1 MWQYWS
7 IRELQDEIGDANLQF
22 LETVI
27 GALNPEEGATFLG
40 AKSKLAKLVESLKDH
55 TFFRKQENIE
65 RCLHKL
71 PPDVLQRFI
80 TEAGLD
86 PVAGVDDEQLIA
98 KAIRSGRQTYEA
110 MVRFFE
116 LDERFLAT
124 EAPPL
129 PATFNNIAATPLS
142 PKEVT
147 KPFKTL
153 KPYQV
158 RCVQES
164 ERFLSIPWGRM
175 LLQMPTG
182 SGKTRTAMEL
192 ISEHLNSLESA
203 QVVWLANTREL
214 CEQAVQC
221 FVEVWDHVGKADCQ
235 INRMWGDNSKKIA
248 DWSKESK
255 VFTVASLQAAWRLC
269 DKQGDYFS
277 NLFSHTTLVIIDEA
291 HIAVAPTYR
300 LVLDQISWS
309 SNCRIL
315 GLTATP
321 GRIDDEET
329 AALSLMFNQ
338 SIVMLQDPNP
348 DRDNAIAFLRQEK
361 IMSAASYTPLRND
374 SFINITAKEKTDL
387 EMGKDFSDRILG
399 ALGSDALRSVLLIVE
414 VIHRLKQDKKIILF
428 APSVES
434 SFLISAVLTFLG
446 YKSTHVSGKTAP
458 KTRDLLIKQFMDG
471 DYQILCNFGVL
482 STGFDA
488 PKIDTVVIARPTKSP
503 VLYSQMIGRGM
514 RGPGVGGT
522 DTCEIV
528 ELIDNYLGQGDQD
541 FLYKQF
547 QEYWAS

>member
-55 TFFRKQENIE
+55 TFFRKQENVA
-65 RCLHKL
+65 RCLNKL
-71 PPDVLQRFI
+71 PPDILHRFI
-80 TEAGLD
+80 VEADLD
-86 PVAGVDDEQLIA
+86 ATSGVIDEQTVG
-98 KAIRSGRQTYEA
+98 KAIRTSRRTYET

-124 EAPPL
+124 EALPL
-129 PATFNNIAATPLS
+129 AATFTNLAATPQN
-142 PKEVT
+142 PKEVM

-153 KPYQV
+153 KSYQV
-158 RCVQES
+158 QCVQES
-164 ERFLSIPWGRM
+164 ARFLSIPRGRM

-192 ISEHLNSLESA
+192 ISEHLNSVESA

-221 FVEVWDHVGKADCQ
+221 FVEVWDHVGRTDCQ
-235 INRMWGDNSKKIA
+235 INRMWGDNSKKIP
-248 DWSKESK
+248 DWSGESK

-269 DKQGDYFS
+269 DSQGDYFS
-277 NLFSHTTLVIIDEA
+277 DLFSYTTLIIIDEA

-321 GRIDDEET
+321 GRIDNDE
-329 AALSLMFNQ
+329 AIALSRMFNQ
-338 SIVMLQDPNP
+338 SIVMLQDPNS
-348 DRDNAIAFLRQEK
+348 DRANAIAYLRQEK
-361 IMSAASYTPLRND
+361 IMSAVSYTPLQND
-374 SFINITAKEKTDL
+374 SIVNITAKEQSALDL
-387 EMGKDFSDRILG
+387 GKDFSDRILG
-399 ALGSDALRSVLLIVE
+399 TLGSDAVRSVLLIDQ
-414 VIHRLKQDKKIILF
+414 VIDRLKQNKKIILF

-446 YKSTHVSGKTAP
+446 YKSTHVSGKTAL
-458 KTRDLLIKQFMDG
+458 KTRDMLIGQFMDG
-471 DYQILCNFGVL
+471 EYQILCNFGVL

-514 RGPGVGGT
+514 RGPAVGGT
-522 DTCEIV
+522 ENCEIV
-528 ELIDNYLGQGDQD
+528 EVIDNYLGQGDQD

-547 QEYWAS
+547 QEYWA